1 MLNLH
6 LQKRIL
12 RFRGLALDVLQF
24 WTVLFW
30 TGCLCGAVIR
40 EECIDERKTS
50 TDSWTEA
57 KGVNPSEVWSGT
69 ARFQIL
75 RTRRPEG
82 HKRHLLVGRQIPCLI
97 HQHFD
102 VSEVQGIASH
112 CSDFI
117 NLALVNLIS
126 SLLIEAWEEIFMAMH
141 EISSTWRVTSS
152 RNSTSSRRW
161 RTCWCTTNQQRVFFN
176 EPKRCTRL
184 NMMVKNT
191 SEAFET
197 EKLTAPG
204 RKD

>member
-12 RFRGLALDVLQF
+12 RLRGLALDVLQF

-40 EECIDERKTS
+40 EERIDERETS
-50 TDSWTEA
+50 TDNWTEA
-57 KGVNPSEVWSGT
+57 KGVNLSEVWSGT

-75 RTRRPEG
+75 RTRLPEG
-82 HKRHLLVGRQIPCLI
+82 HKRHLLVGRQIACLI

-112 CSDFI
+112 CSDFT

-126 SLLIEAWEEIFMAMH
+126 SLLIEAWEEILMAMH
-141 EISSTWRVTSS
+141 EIP
-152 RNSTSSRRW
+152 
-161 RTCWCTTNQQRVFFN
+161 N
-176 EPKRCTRL
+176 EQHLESHKFTQL
-184 NMMVKNT
+184 D
-191 SEAFET
+191 
-197 EKLTAPG
+197 KLTAMANVLVHDQSTKSVLQRAEALHKAQHDG
-204 RKD
+204 QEYFRSF